1 MEFEIWKTYN
11 VFYAIKISG
20 NDIIFVYPDMKTVLI
35 GKFNDGE
42 MISAKRSK
50 IIKERCRLGI
60 KEIKV
65 ANPKNA
71 SPIMKFERP
80 NWLRFGDNPKIADP
94 FEQNH
99 VFVKTTKSMGD
110 GLFARKNITAGS
122 VVAYYSGLLLNPK
135 QTPIIT
141 KNMTMDQG
149 YVYCF

>member
-1 MEFEIWKTYN
+1 MET
-11 VFYAIKISG
+11 A
-20 NDIIFVYPDMKTVLI
+20 LI
-35 GKFNDGE
+35 GRFENNV
-42 MISAKRSK
+42 MIAARPTK
-50 IIKERCRLGI
+50 ILKERCNAGI

-65 ANPKNA
+65 AGPKND
-71 SPIMKFERP
+71 SPIMKYKRP
-80 NWLRFGDNPKIADP
+80 NWLRFGDNPKISDP

-99 VFVKTTKSMGD
+99 VFVKTTKFMGD

-149 YVYCF
+149 YAFCF